1 METRRAT
8 FQDLGEILQLFAG
21 TIQTVN
27 AADYTE
33 DQLNA
38 WSSGASN
45 QEGWKNRI
53 TEQYFLVAEIN
64 GVIAGFAS
72 ISFEGYIDLIFVHKD
87 YQRLGV
93 AKRLMHEM
101 EIFATK
107 KALPEIWSDV
117 SITAVPFFLKSG
129 FETDHQYEKT
139 FNGVTFRNTIMRKK
153 SVLPL

>member
-1 METRRAT
+1 MEIRRAT
-8 FQDLGEILQLFAG
+8 LQDLSEILQLFTG

-53 TEQYFLVAEIN
+53 TEQYFVVAEIT

-72 ISFEGYIDLIFVHKD
+72 VTFDGYIDLMFVHKD

-93 AKRLMHEM
+93 ARQLMHEI
-101 EIFATK
+101 EAFSIE

-117 SITAVPFFLKSG
+117 SITALPFFRKSG
-129 FETDHQYEKT
+129 FKIDYQHEKI
-139 FNGVTFRNTIMRKK
+139 FGGVTFQNTIMRKI
-153 SVLPL
+153 L